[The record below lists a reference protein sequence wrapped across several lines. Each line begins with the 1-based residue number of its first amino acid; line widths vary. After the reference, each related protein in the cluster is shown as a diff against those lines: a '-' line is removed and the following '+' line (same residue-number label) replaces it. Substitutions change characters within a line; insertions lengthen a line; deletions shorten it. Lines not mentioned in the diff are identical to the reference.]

1 MTWNYQLWEEKQS
14 QAWTGHGRMQKV
26 RPQQTY
32 RELLDF
38 AGCRIFSY
46 QTNKHLFQCR
56 LAVELLLLLKLPPK
70 CHTHIPQNLCCSCT
84 SATVPQV
91 WAPPNWVFN
100 VQWQLSFGEVSF
112 FSQSMNRQW
121 WHKVSPLGSWF
132 RQELSFPGDWAVAQ
146 WCHQETGAAAAV
158 EQSTVPRRG
167 QQGKLLTQ
175 SCFEEGGRKEETTPA
190 IHFSPSS
197 TIYTSL
203 WETSLSTIEFLRLKS
218 DFTHRS
224 GRALLVQHHPRF
236 VCFLKWLIL
245 SPFSKRGSAWTQLSV
260 WLFCLAKRSLLFSF
274 FYIQGLPTWLPLFF
288 QREKNR
294 IHCFCFSTG
303 TIQLLFSMSQNTTDK
318 HQHSELTKGQG
329 TASKIHYLQ
338 EMGGSFYKFCAR

>member
-70 CHTHIPQNLCCSCT
+70 CHTFHKTCAAAALHPLSGLGTPKLSVQCSVT
-84 SATVPQV
+84 A
-91 WAPPNWVFN
+91 
-100 VQWQLSFGEVSF
+100 QLWRSLF

-146 WCHQETGAAAAV
+146 WCHQKTGAAAV
-158 EQSTVPRRG
+158 EESTVPRRG

-175 SCFEEGGRKEETTPA
+175 SGFEEGGRKEETTPV

-236 VCFLKWLIL
+236 VCFLKCLIL

-274 FYIQGLPTWLPLFF
+274 FYIQGLPAWLPLFF
-288 QREKNR
+288 QREKTR